1 MIRSSLVI
9 VTLIAGLSAGSPVS
23 AQETGT
29 LIKRPAAQ
37 VDKRGPAGART
48 TMEAFGACLV
58 SRSRG
63 RVLKFVDMPVDQP
76 AYRKY
81 LNGLFAEED
90 DQCLS
95 GGDLRFNDVV
105 LRGALFQALYESEFR
120 ADRALDFAAVA
131 SSGYRDL
138 YGAEPSPAARS
149 SIALVRFGECVARAD
164 PANLRALLFSLPG
177 SPTEATLMN
186 TLVPRF
192 GACIPKGENI
202 VFSKV
207 VLKGALAEGMY
218 RLSSAAATKRLGG
231 Q

>member
-1 MIRSSLVI
+1 MLRV
-9 VTLIAGLSAGSPVS
+9 ALSISAAVLAVVQAAPLS

-37 VDKRGPAGART
+37 IDKRGPAGART
-48 TMEAFGACLV
+48 TMEAWGACIV

-63 RVLKFVDMPVDQP
+63 RVLKLVEMPVDQP
-76 AYRKY
+76 AYDKY
-81 LNGLFAEED
+81 LHGLFAVGG

-95 GGDLRFNDVV
+95 GGELRFNDVV
-105 LRGALFQALYESEFR
+105 FRSDLFQALYESEFR
-120 ADRALDFAAVA
+120 ADRALDFGAVA

-177 SPTEATLMN
+177 SPTDAALMN

-192 GACIPKGENI
+192 GGCIPKGENI
-202 VFSKV
+202 TFSKV

-218 RLSSAAATKRLGG
+218 RLSRAAATKRLGG